1 MRFYSPSVMARRFA
15 PGERMTFSN
24 GRVAM
29 SAETADQFAPDL
41 VELDRETGLY
51 RRVHSD
57 PGSETAI
64 INAAR
69 FRQEL
74 LKPLRDAPNGNR
86 IDR

>member
-1 MRFYSPSVMARRFA
+1 MRFYTSTVMARRFA
-15 PGERMTFSN
+15 PGDRMTFSN

-29 SAETADQFAPDL
+29 TAETADHFARDL

-51 RRVHSD
+51 RRLQSD

-64 INAAR
+64 INEAK

-74 LKPLRDAPNGNR
+74 LKPIQDARNGNR
-86 IDR
+86 IER

>member
-1 MRFYSPSVMARRFA
+1 MERRYA

-29 SAETADQFAPDL
+29 TAETADDFARDL
-41 VELDRETGLY
+41 VELDRETRLY
-51 RRVHSD
+51 RRVQSD

-64 INAAR
+64 INEAR

-74 LKPLRDAPNGNR
+74 LRPIRDAHNGNR